1 MAVTGP
7 AASAIAGDMA
17 SRLAEQ
23 IGPARAATTI
33 KLEKDTSEFATAL
46 EAALKGWGYTVVTD
60 GKTAKDVKV
69 VELAYAIEGFDGQV
83 LVRVSMH
90 SITLGRA
97 YTPTAA
103 GATPASPL
111 SIMQRNCRR
120 RRDWSIA
127 AGAFLQSWRHRER
140 FQQPCDQFRRPA

>member
-1 MAVTGP
+1 MLRLLAYFVVVALLSGCQTADDELTTSSTPVAVTGP

-23 IGPARAATTI
+23 IGPASAATTI
-33 KLEKDTSEFATAL
+33 KMEKDPSEFATAL

-60 GKTAKDVKV
+60 GKVAKDVKP

-83 LVRVSMH
+83 LVQVSTP
-90 SITLGRA
+90 SIALGRA

-111 SIMQRNCRR
+111 SIMQRN
-120 RRDWSIA
+120 
-127 AGAFLQSWRHRER
+127 
-140 FQQPCDQFRRPA
+140 

>member
-1 MAVTGP
+1 MGKVLVYFIVAALLSGCQTANDALTTSSTPVAVTGP

-33 KLEKDTSEFATAL
+33 KMEKDTSEFATAL
-46 EAALKGWGYTVVTD
+46 EAALKGWGYMVVAD
-60 GKTAKDVKV
+60 GKVAKDVKPI
-69 VELAYAIEGFDGQV
+69 ELAFAVEGFDGQV
-83 LVRVSMH
+83 FARVSTP
-90 SITLGRA
+90 SIALGRA

-111 SIMQRNCRR
+111 SIMQRN
-120 RRDWSIA
+120 
-127 AGAFLQSWRHRER
+127 
-140 FQQPCDQFRRPA
+140 

>member
-1 MAVTGP
+1 MLRLLAYFGVVALLSGCQTADDALTTSSTPVAVTGP

-23 IGPARAATTI
+23 IGPAGATTI
-33 KLEKDTSEFATAL
+33 KMEKDTSEFATAL

-60 GKTAKDVKV
+60 GKTAKDVTP
-69 VELAYAIEGFDGQV
+69 VELAYAVEGFDGQV
-83 LVRVSMH
+83 LVQVSTP
-90 SITLGRA
+90 SIALGRA

-111 SIMQRNCRR
+111 SIMQRN
-120 RRDWSIA
+120 
-127 AGAFLQSWRHRER
+127 
-140 FQQPCDQFRRPA
+140 

>member
-1 MAVTGP
+1 MLRLLAYFVVVALLSGCQTADDALTTSSTPTAVTGP
-7 AASAIAGDMA
+7 AACAIAGDMA

-23 IGPARAATTI
+23 IGPAGATTTI
-33 KLEKDTSEFATAL
+33 KMETDTSEFASAL

-60 GKTAKDVKV
+60 GKVAKDVKP

-83 LVRVSMH
+83 LAQVSTP
-90 SITLGRA
+90 SIALGRA

-111 SIMQRNCRR
+111 SIMQRN
-120 RRDWSIA
+120 
-127 AGAFLQSWRHRER
+127 
-140 FQQPCDQFRRPA
+140 

>member
-1 MAVTGP
+1 MRKLLAYFIMVALLSGCQTADDALTTSSTPVAVTGP

-23 IGPARAATTI
+23 IGRAGATTTI
-33 KLEKDTSEFATAL
+33 KMEKDTSEFATAL

-60 GKTAKDVKV
+60 GKVAKDVKP

-83 LVRVSMH
+83 LAQVSTP
-90 SITLGRA
+90 SIALGRA

-103 GATPASPL
+103 GAVPASPL
-111 SIMQRNCRR
+111 SILQRN
-120 RRDWSIA
+120 
-127 AGAFLQSWRHRER
+127 
-140 FQQPCDQFRRPA
+140 